1 MFITKEVQNIQNDD
15 TIEAIV
21 RFYEKFQAITDKGN
35 HSALSKNKNKKIKYA
50 YVYHAGPV
58 CSGNYSVRIG
68 LPKELKM
75 FSGTRYGVSKT
86 TGLPN
91 GFEFKHFETQKE
103 AADFVRNIGSMKI
116 GRFIDFL
123 KGGDGSGRYMTRST
137 DYTTVSE
144 LEKMFA

>member
-1 MFITKEVQNIQNDD
+1 MFITKDVPSIQNED
-15 TIEAIV
+15 TIEAIL
-21 RFYEKFQAITDKGN
+21 RFYEKFQNMTNKGTEYIM
-35 HSALSKNKNKKIKYA
+35 SKKADRKVKFA
-50 YVYHAGPV
+50 YVHHAGPV

-75 FSGTRYGVSKT
+75 FAGTRYGVSKV

-103 AADFVRNIGSMKI
+103 AADFVRNIGNMTI

-123 KGGDGSGRYMTRST
+123 KAGDGSGRYMTRST
-137 DYTTVSE
+137 GHTSVSE
-144 LEKMFA
+144 LEKIFS